1 MRESKREAKGKGLAQ
16 ATVFTALERGEG
28 AEKVKV
34 SFGGLGAGGGGKKD
48 KKTGGLR
55 PGALAKGV
63 NPFAAAAAANASKK
77 RGLDGATGG
86 AGGGEGGLP
95 GSMGPP
101 ALAVANTFNAG
112 ARKKSAAESLREEEE
127 RKKKRRLETT
137 AAPGGEGGG
146 SSGSSSSSGGGGGGG
161 GDDDPWILPG
171 IVVKVMAKRL
181 SDGRYYK
188 RKGLVRAMVSA
199 FKGEVEMIDSGD
211 VLKVR

>member
-1 MRESKREAKGKGLAQ
+1 M
-16 ATVFTALERGEG
+16 
-28 AEKVKV
+28 
-34 SFGGLGAGGGGKKD
+34 
-48 KKTGGLR
+48 
-55 PGALAKGV
+55 
-63 NPFAAAAAANASKK
+63 
-77 RGLDGATGG
+77 
-86 AGGGEGGLP
+86 P